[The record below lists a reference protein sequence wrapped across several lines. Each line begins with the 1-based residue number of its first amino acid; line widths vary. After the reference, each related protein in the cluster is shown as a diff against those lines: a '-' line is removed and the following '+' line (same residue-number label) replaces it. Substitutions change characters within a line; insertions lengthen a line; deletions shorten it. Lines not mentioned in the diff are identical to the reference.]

1 MQTKTKYHCLNHQ
14 EEVNYNNKEEN
25 MTQLLILKGN
35 HNNYKALL
43 KIVKTEQ
50 LLNRKLFNQVL
61 KCSEGR
67 RPKGQLWADRPF
79 KLFFFASI
87 YLNFLFYL

>member
-35 HNNYKALL
+35 HNNYKAPL

-50 LLNRKLFNQVL
+50 LLNRKLFNQAL
-61 KCSEGR
+61 KCSDC
-67 RPKGQLWADRPF
+67 QIV
-79 KLFFFASI
+79 FFIASVI
-87 YLNFLFYL
+87 SSAIFYL